1 MSGYAAALGRPFDQ
15 LDQKMRIAHTKKRYT
30 ILFILWPIF
39 IVSLVLALP
48 SSNDNAVMILGLEK
62 SGQDNRTAL
71 SGPLAQSDSSRI
83 SDSAIVV
90 MLLFGTGVLG
100 LVGINRKKGA

>member
-1 MSGYAAALGRPFDQ
+1 MQ
-15 LDQKMRIAHTKKRYT
+15 KRYA

-48 SSNDNAVMILGLEK
+48 LSNDSAVMILGPEN
-62 SGQDNRTAL
+62 SGQELSRSRVQVNHTAL
-71 SGPLAQSDSSRI
+71 ISPHAHSDSSRI
-83 SDSAIVV
+83 PDSAIVA
-90 MLLFGTGVLG
+90 MLLFGTGVIG